1 MRSYLTEM
9 IGTLI
14 LSLAVMA
21 SFQSTVIATPLV
33 AALTLGLLVYLLG
46 PISGCHINPAVSF
59 GLKWANLINTKQLF
73 GYVISQFAG
82 AGVAYLIATSML
94 GITWAAPQASAGMM
108 TGVGEILGTTILV
121 MGVIL
126 VVMNKIS
133 YSLSGLI
140 IGSSLLLGIVIAATT
155 GAGVLNPAVAISLR
169 SGSTTYLISPLIG
182 AILGVEIA
190 KMLKNRE

>member
-1 MRSYLTEM
+1 MKAYLAEM
-9 IGTLI
+9 IGTLV

-21 SFQSTVIATPLV
+21 SFQSNIITTPLV
-33 AALTLGLLVYLLG
+33 ASLTLGLMVYLLG

-82 AGVAYLIATSML
+82 AGVAYLIATNML

-121 MGVIL
+121 MGVTM
-126 VVMNKIS
+126 VVLNKIS
-133 YSLSGLI
+133 YFLSGI
-140 IGSSLLLGIVIAATT
+140 VIGMSLLLGIIIATTT
-155 GAGVLNPAVAISLR
+155 GAGVLNPAVALSLQ

-190 KMLKNRE
+190 KILKSNK

>member
-1 MRSYLTEM
+1 M

-21 SFQSTVIATPLV
+21 SFLSTVIATPLV

-121 MGVIL
+121 MGVTM